1 MRARIAGSLL
11 LALLAPSAANAMSWC
26 GERELMFESADMCA
40 AVCPSACTEATRRT
54 QGSTGPCGSGYRGFV
69 FSPSLNRTYALTTGN
84 IGVDSLVSHT
94 DYTARGAILK
104 STAENGTAATLTRY
118 FGIGAWVAAQ
128 AFTSSYCGKT
138 SRYYFDA
145 ATCEAACSGAGCV
158 PSVALAGY
166 NSVQPGRFFWRNGD
180 QFGYSNFAAG
190 QPDNGATTDDI
201 QAVFTPKGEH
211 WIEMGVDGTWS
222 DSGKHVIDQVH
233 SRPLIVEFTGALECV
248 NGETGSGNTSDGRV
262 CAKDANGDGTL
273 SPEEFRQCLSTSG
286 GGYLCPIDAVPCS
299 SASNSNRCPL
309 GNFSC
314 LDAGQGPRCSPYSCS
329 DTEDE
334 EGDDGSYQDD
344 GDRDENGRCLGQIY
358 IFNGH
363 PGECKE
369 PGVSTT
375 WFQCCSTD
383 ESSFLF
389 IEKVCGTGDKLTA
402 SAMKARRT
410 HLVGAYCK
418 KRFPLIG
425 CVQSAQVH
433 CIFESKLGR
442 IVQEQGRMQLKN
454 FQGPFGPD
462 WGTPEMP
469 NCRGFTPEEFQFLD
483 FSKMDLSEF
492 FADIRAKAENVIRGE
507 LKEKIDDFYDIITH

>member
-1 MRARIAGSLL
+1 MRARIAGTLL
-11 LALLAPSAANAMSWC
+11 LAFLAPSAAFAMSWC
-26 GERELMFESADMCA
+26 SERELIFESADMCA
-40 AVCPSACTEATRRT
+40 TVCPSACTVANQRT
-54 QGSTGPCGSGYRGFV
+54 QGSSGPCGSGYRGFV
-69 FSPSLNRTYALTTGN
+69 FSPSLNRTYALTAGSF
-84 IGVDSLVSHT
+84 GVDGLVT
-94 DYTARGAILK
+94 LPDYTAKGAVLK
-104 STAENGTAATLTRY
+104 SAAENGTAATLTRY
-118 FGIGAWVAAQ
+118 FGTGAWIAAQ
-128 AFTSSYCGKT
+128 AITSSYCGKT
-138 SRYYFDA
+138 GKYHFDA

-158 PSVALAGY
+158 AAVDQAGY

-180 QFGYSNFAAG
+180 PLNYSNFAAG
-190 QPDNGATTDDI
+190 QPDNTAGVDDL
-201 QAVFTPKGEH
+201 QAGFTPKGEH
-211 WIEMGVDGTWS
+211 WVETGSDGTWS
-222 DSGKHVIDQVH
+222 DSGKHLADQVH
-233 SRPLIVEFTGALECV
+233 ARPLIVEFAGALECV
-248 NGETGSGNTSDGRV
+248 NGETGSGGSGDGRV
-262 CAKDANGDGTL
+262 CGKDFNGDGEL
-273 SPEEFRQCLSTSG
+273 SPDEFRQCLSTSG
-286 GGYLCPIDAVPCS
+286 GYLCPIDVAPCS
-299 SASNSNRCPL
+299 SASNSNLCPL
-309 GNFSC
+309 GNFPC
-314 LDAGQGPRCSPYSCS
+314 LDAGQGPMCSRYSCS
-329 DTEDE
+329 GTEDQ

-344 GDRDENGRCLGQIY
+344 GGRDENGRCLGQIF

-363 PGECKE
+363 PSECKE

-410 HLVGAYCK
+410 HFIGTYCK

-462 WGTPEMP
+462 WGTPETP

-492 FADIRAKAENVIRGE
+492 FADIQAKAASAIKGE
-507 LKEKIDDFYDIITH
+507 LKEKIDDFYDNITH